1 MQLSKAEAQAYLKRW
16 RRVNALQTAEL
27 RRMTPA
33 QKLDEVARLMQWAQ
47 EFGWTEKLSAE
58 DAAVRNTWAR
68 LRKAY
73 QK

>member
-1 MQLSKAEAQAYLKRW
+1 MRLSKAEAQAYLKRW
-16 RRVNALQTAEL
+16 RRVNALQTAAL
-27 RRMTPA
+27 RCMTPA
-33 QKLDEVARLMQWAQ
+33 QKLDEVARLMQWAH